1 MKGATDSLQK
11 TTDSYD
17 QDYGV
22 LLLNLIKKFEG
33 IYEYFGFSFQLTY
46 FFISQ
51 EIFWIIAK
59 FKFIDP
65 IIYYENQK
73 LNDIKR
79 WF

>member
-11 TTDSYD
+11 KPDSYD

-33 IYEYFGFSFQLTY
+33 IYEYFGFSFQLIY

-51 EIFWIIAK
+51 EIFFNN
-59 FKFIDP
+59 FKILVYRP
-65 IIYYENQK
+65 N
-73 LNDIKR
+73 LNHIL
-79 WF
+79 